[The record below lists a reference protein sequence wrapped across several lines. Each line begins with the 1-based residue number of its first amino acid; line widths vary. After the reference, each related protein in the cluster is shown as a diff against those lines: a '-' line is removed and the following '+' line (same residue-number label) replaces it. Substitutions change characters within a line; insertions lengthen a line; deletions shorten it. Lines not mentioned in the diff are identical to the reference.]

1 MASWTDRAGV
11 DAQGVEI
18 VSNARQVIAGIL
30 RQYNDIPLATLAPF
44 AGQRRS
50 GTVQHHVRA
59 PNYRESIVINTVPN
73 FYTRIVGE
81 SNSHITLHESN
92 QHFRVNYLHIY
103 CYSAYI
109 AYIPL
114 EFGPSCTTPK
124 EFWAVTSPCRSCNEP
139 INEIPLVFDTTW
151 IQDLSLHRLA
161 ICTATDHATT
171 TLDQSI
177 EEFLRDPLVPLNVVF
192 RLDRETAT
200 YGIMQELA
208 DMCWYSKR
216 KLKDMYGAVRLDD
229 ESHSI
234 LSCLT
239 PRVKSRDIGL
249 TEIKAC
255 NLEHIYNYLCCFIV
269 HVCSFSIGP
278 NENYDVSM
286 WILTTPPNELP
297 WCGIIKQLYMCNRL
311 PALIRLV
318 QLNTE
323 VPAPSCYTYEGSA
336 AQYVGTSIWGSFA
349 GHIAIPRLTIL
360 SYYRTGELASHIEMY
375 VTNLYWKCLMME
387 VGKFYRYRIDGTI
400 ENEAN
405 EENEDLSRAAA
416 FIMACM
422 FVKYANEHLYLRER
436 LTTTE
441 EGRFNLYIP
450 TDFDTTECANNHLD
464 EDPHL
469 YYSSIYGRFYRFANS
484 REWDMVEIY
493 EYALDKADNIDRYL
507 RDTLSESWFEIYY
520 MTLADCI
527 STIRSTDKTE
537 HRLERAFRRAPV
549 PMWIGNDLRPINRRI
564 DFPPPSSYVAYG
576 EQVAEDMN
584 PVITDLEEKPPLI
597 SLSNRSMSRI
607 HGCHNHS
614 PNYLIEIL
622 IRLGV

>member
-1 MASWTDRAGV
+1 M
-11 DAQGVEI
+11 
-18 VSNARQVIAGIL
+18 
-30 RQYNDIPLATLAPF
+30 
-44 AGQRRS
+44 
-50 GTVQHHVRA
+50 
-59 PNYRESIVINTVPN
+59 
-73 FYTRIVGE
+73 
-81 SNSHITLHESN
+81 
-92 QHFRVNYLHIY
+92 
-103 CYSAYI
+103 
-109 AYIPL
+109 

-151 IQDLSLHRLA
+151 IQDFSLHRLA

-234 LSCLT
+234 LSRLT

-387 VGKFYRYRIDGTI
+387 VGKFYRFNSMTTNCTI
-400 ENEAN
+400 LFHTRPDRNILAVYPESVMDENIRTGN
-405 EENEDLSRAAA
+405 S
-416 FIMACM
+416 F
-422 FVKYANEHLYLRER
+422 
-436 LTTTE
+436 LTTHIQEGFTDLTDPGTVQRME
-441 EGRFNLYIP
+441 EYEHRYCFITSDLDAYDSVIFRSCMQNIISFCLKNGTSNCVYIL
-450 TDFDTTECANNHLD
+450 AISLL
-464 EDPHL
+464 DPHG
-469 YYSSIYGRFYRFANS
+469 IA
-484 REWDMVEIY
+484 I
-493 EYALDKADNIDRYL
+493 
-507 RDTLSESWFEIYY
+507 
-520 MTLADCI
+520 CI
-527 STIRSTDKTE
+527 SFLRQCVQHTTIMLPIANCNYRKAYLVCHGEKRPLVTE
-537 HRLERAFRRAPV
+537 V
-549 PMWIGNDLRPINRRI
+549 
-564 DFPPPSSYVAYG
+564 
-576 EQVAEDMN
+576 
-584 PVITDLEEKPPLI
+584 
-597 SLSNRSMSRI
+597 SL
-607 HGCHNHS
+607 C
-614 PNYLIEIL
+614 
-622 IRLGV
+622 